1 MVKAHSPGCT
11 QSICLAH
18 TCKLCAHTHKI
29 TLRVAPYW
37 KPLLLQTPWV
47 GRNII
52 NGFVSLWERAVNGSA
67 IMCKQPELTRHQIS
81 HSITFFHHQAAASP
95 TNQLLSTSRD
105 RAGQMMP
112 QTFNIPNLVDV
123 FHIPECSF
131 QWLPPFQPTAPY
143 PTDTQLSEAGSLK
156 DGM

>member
-18 TCKLCAHTHKI
+18 TCKLCAHTHKV
-29 TLRVAPYW
+29 TLRAAPYW
-37 KPLLLQTPWV
+37 KPLWLQTSWV

-52 NGFVSLWERAVNGSA
+52 NGFVSLWERATNGSA
-67 IMCKQPELTRHQIS
+67 AMCKQPELTRHQVL

-95 TNQLLSTSRD
+95 TNQLLSTSTE

-112 QTFNIPNLVDV
+112 QTFNIPNPVDV
-123 FHIPECSF
+123 FHILNAPFNDS
-131 QWLPPFQPTAPY
+131 LPFSPQPHIPRTHN
-143 PTDTQLSEAGSLK
+143 
-156 DGM
+156 